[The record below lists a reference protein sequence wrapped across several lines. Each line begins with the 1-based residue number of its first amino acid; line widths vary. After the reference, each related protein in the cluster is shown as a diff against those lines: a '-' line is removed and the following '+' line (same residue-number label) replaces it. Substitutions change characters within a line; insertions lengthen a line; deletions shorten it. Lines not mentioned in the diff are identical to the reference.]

1 MSHRRAFLKLLGL
14 SGAYAAVS
22 NVGLSRAL
30 AAEAEQTP
38 IQMLVPASVNPM
50 GYSQFSGLPHQ
61 HLLVSTAQAMGL
73 SIDQVGIEHVQG
85 QRGDRVEC
93 TGPLPDLT

>member
-1 MSHRRAFLKLLGL
+1 MHWPH
-14 SGAYAAVS
+14 
-22 NVGLSRAL
+22 
-30 AAEAEQTP
+30 QTP
-38 IQMLVPASVNPM
+38 IQMLVPAEVDPM
-50 GYSQFSGLPHQ
+50 GYSQFSGMPHQ

-73 SIDQVGIEHVQG
+73 SLDRVGIDHVQG